1 MCINSFNICE
11 QELQSLGAGIY
22 LGASVIDHSCDPT
35 AVAIFEGTT
44 LCIRN
49 IKPLQGLDFSQV
61 ATNILT
67 THCSD
72 TIHFSGVD

>member
-11 QELQSLGAGIY
+11 QELQSLGTGIY

-44 LCIRN
+44 LLIRN

-61 ATNILT
+61 DHN
-67 THCSD
+67 
-72 TIHFSGVD
+72 